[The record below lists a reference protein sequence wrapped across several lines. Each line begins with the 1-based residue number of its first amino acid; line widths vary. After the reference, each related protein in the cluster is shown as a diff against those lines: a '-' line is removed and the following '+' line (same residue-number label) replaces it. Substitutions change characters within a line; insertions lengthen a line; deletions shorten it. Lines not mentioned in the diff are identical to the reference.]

1 MVDYK
6 LKVSVY
12 VRQEL
17 LEPIVG
23 FQSENPK

>member
-6 LKVSVY
+6 LKDSIY
-12 VRQEL
+12 IRQEL